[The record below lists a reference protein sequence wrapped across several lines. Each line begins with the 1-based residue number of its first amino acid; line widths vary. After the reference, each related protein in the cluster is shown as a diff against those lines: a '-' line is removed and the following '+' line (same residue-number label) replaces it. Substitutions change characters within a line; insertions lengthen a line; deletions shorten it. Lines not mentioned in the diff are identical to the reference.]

1 MLPNRLL
8 GDPATRQAR
17 LLTRP
22 SALAFLARYSFSVS
36 IRSQFCCNFSSP
48 AAHVGEHSAG
58 TSGPAGGSPVLGR
71 YSADGVSQRCAQPLT
86 ISMHPSNSSGRISQ
100 FLFTLGRCGRPGGG
114 IAVFALTH
122 RLVVCPLRPL
132 PVCGHL
138 GAPVLQPPAI
148 QPERCEYDDG
158 RRQQVQP
165 VPAQ

>member
-1 MLPNRLL
+1 MFLNRLL
-8 GDPATRQAR
+8 GDPASRQAR

-86 ISMHPSNSSGRISQ
+86 ISMHPSNSSARIFQ
-100 FLFTLGRCGRPGGG
+100 FLFTLGRCGVPGGG

-122 RLVVCPLRPL
+122 RLIVGKLRAL
-132 PVCGHL
+132 PVCRHL
-138 GAPVLQPPAI
+138 GSAGSNAAMVQPP
-148 QPERCEYDDG
+148 PT
-158 RRQQVQP
+158 RRQQRCDG
-165 VPAQ
+165 